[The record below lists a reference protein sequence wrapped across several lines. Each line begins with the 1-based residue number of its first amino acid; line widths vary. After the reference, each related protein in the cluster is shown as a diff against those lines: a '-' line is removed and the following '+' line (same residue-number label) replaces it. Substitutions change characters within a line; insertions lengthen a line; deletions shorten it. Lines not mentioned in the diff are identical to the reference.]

1 MSKKDKISEEQLH
14 TDPFFQ
20 SIGNAVDFYKE
31 NKLAIQW
38 SAIALVI
45 VIFMGIFINQYRS
58 SQRKRA
64 LLAFE
69 NAKTAV
75 AYDEFLDNYDGVN
88 YYPVVLLK
96 KGNLL
101 FSEQK
106 YEDALKSYKRVIDEF
121 ADHKAADQALL
132 GLGYTYEEMK
142 DFEKAR
148 DAFASLIEN
157 YKNSPFRNDAK
168 LNLAGCLSR
177 LGDNE
182 KAKQVLDDFLKD
194 SPNSVLAPK
203 AKQLLPEIVRKM

>member
-1 MSKKDKISEEQLH
+1 MAKKDKITEEQLH

-20 SIGNAVDFYKE
+20 GIGNAVDFYKE

-38 SAIALVI
+38 AGIGLVV
-45 VIFMGIFINQYRS
+45 VIFLGVFINQYRGH
-58 SQRKRA
+58 QQKKA

-69 NAKTAV
+69 NAKTTV
-75 AYDEFLDNYDGVN
+75 AYDEFLDNYNGSP

-101 FSEQK
+101 FNEKQYK
-106 YEDALKSYKRVIDEF
+106 GALESYGKVVEEF
-121 ADHKAADQALL
+121 ADHRSADQALL
-132 GLGYTYEEMK
+132 GIGYIYEEMK

-148 DAFASLIEN
+148 DAFAKLIEN
-157 YKNSPFRNDAK
+157 YKNSPFKNDAK
-168 LNLAGCLSR
+168 LNLASCLSR

-182 KAKQVLDDFLKD
+182 QAKQVLDGLLED

-203 AKQLLPEIVRKM
+203 AKQLLPEIARKI